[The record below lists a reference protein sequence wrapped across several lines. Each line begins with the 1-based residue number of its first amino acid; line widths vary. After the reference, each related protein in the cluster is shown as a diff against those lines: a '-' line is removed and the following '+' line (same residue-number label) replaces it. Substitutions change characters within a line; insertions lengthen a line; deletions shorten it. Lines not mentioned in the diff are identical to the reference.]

1 MRGIIYIHFL
11 QFDSYFFPNV
21 SQLFLKNILNVVM
34 NSPLKVCVMDSLKN
48 VLYWLIANSLG
59 GFNRGRLLEQLFK
72 KPQNANELS
81 KNLEIEY
88 KTVRYH
94 LKVLEENGIL
104 TSVGGGYG
112 KTYFPSEN
120 LENNKQY
127 FVEIWDKIGKKSNK
141 E

>member
-1 MRGIIYIHFL
+1 
-11 QFDSYFFPNV
+11 
-21 SQLFLKNILNVVM
+21 M
-34 NSPLKVCVMDSLKN
+34 NSCQKVSGMDSLKN

-59 GFNRGRLLEQLFK
+59 GYNRGRILEELFQ

-88 KTVRYH
+88 KTIRYH
-94 LKVLEENGIL
+94 LKVLEENKIL

-112 KTYFPSEN
+112 KTYFPTEL
-120 LENNKQY
+120 LETNKQY

-141 E
+141 V